1 MDEGRVPQQNSSPRA
16 HNAHIML
23 TLSRRTLLLLL
34 LPIILGLATPNPT
47 SAHPA
52 DELLQHLQIDL
63 SPDRI
68 DLTISIGGG
77 VLAKELLIAD
87 LDLDSNGSASAEEVA
102 AWSQKFVQHVAV
114 SVDRRP
120 LLLDPAKASVV
131 VPDLQDFY
139 LGVKPIEVAF
149 RLSAMA
155 EPQVEQLMIVT
166 NSYREM
172 RSSYTFDVSTS
183 DGIGIVSQGWPSEEI
198 RVVYGL
204 GIGSP
209 LERAETSATA
219 LASTALGAKAAEL
232 FGRERTPAFF
242 LVLLST
248 FAMVG
253 ALHAAQPGHGKALVA
268 GYLVATQGT
277 MRDALALASIVTF
290 THTAGVFALG
300 GLTIAASAIFLP
312 SRVVPIVQ
320 ITSALL
326 VILLGLSLILR
337 AYRSAT
343 HSQAILDGHH
353 QHHDHANLIDEEH
366 ARLHLEEA
374 LGMRDR
380 TSLRDLLTM
389 GIAGGIVP
397 CPEALAILLLA
408 IGLHQAW
415 LGMLSIVAFSV
426 GLAAVLVAF
435 GVVVALFQSRS
446 STMLGRL
453 PGGNAGVAGRL
464 ASRAARL
471 LPLASAVLITIVGAA
486 MLLAELARI

>member
-1 MDEGRVPQQNSSPRA
+1 MGQ
-16 HNAHIML
+16 
-23 TLSRRTLLLLL
+23 LLRHLGIPTFVLLVL
-34 LPIILGLATPNPT
+34 LATPSAT

-52 DELLQHLQIDL
+52 DELLQHLHVAL
-63 SPDRI
+63 APDRV

-87 LDLDSNGSASAEEVA
+87 LDADGDGAASAEEVA
-102 AWSQKFVQHVAV
+102 AWSRVFVQHLAV
-114 SVDRRP
+114 TLDRRP
-120 LLLDPAKASVV
+120 VPIDLARTDVT

-139 LGVKPIEVAF
+139 LGVEPIEVTL
-149 RLSAMA
+149 RL
-155 EPQVEQLMIVT
+155 PTVVQPRVEQLMIVT
-166 NSYREM
+166 NSYRQM

-183 DGIGIVSQGWPSEEI
+183 DGIGVVTQGWPSQEN

-209 LERAETSATA
+209 AERPETSATA

-232 FGRERTPAFF
+232 FDRERTPTFF

-248 FAMVG
+248 FAVVG

-312 SRVVPIVQ
+312 SRVVPIMQ
-320 ITSALL
+320 IASALL
-326 VILLGLSLILR
+326 VLLLGLSLARR
-337 AYRSAT
+337 AFRGVSYGQAMPGAHDHHHDHEHT
-343 HSQAILDGHH
+343 HH
-353 QHHDHANLIDEEH
+353 HHDHANLTDEEH

-374 LGMRDR
+374 LAMRGR
-380 TSLRDLLTM
+380 TSVRDLLTM
-389 GIAGGIVP
+389 GVAGGIVP

-435 GVVVALFQSRS
+435 GAVVALVQSRS
-446 STMLGRL
+446 SAMFQRL
-453 PGGNAGVAGRL
+453 PGGNAGAAGRF

-471 LPLASAVLITIVGAA
+471 LPLASAVLITFVGVV
-486 MLLAELARI
+486 MLLAELAAI

>member
-1 MDEGRVPQQNSSPRA
+1 MGRYLRSCSIPIFV
-16 HNAHIML
+16 
-23 TLSRRTLLLLL
+23 LLLAF
-34 LPIILGLATPNPT
+34 LATPRMG

-63 SPDRI
+63 ASDHVE
-68 DLTISIGGG
+68 LTISIGGG

-87 LDLDSNGSASAEEVA
+87 LDADGNGMASAEEVA

-114 SVDRRP
+114 SLDRRP
-120 LLLDPAKASVV
+120 IALDPLRAGVV

-139 LGVKPIEVAF
+139 LGVRPIEITF
-149 RLSAMA
+149 RLPAVA
-155 EPQVEQLMIVT
+155 EPRVEQLMIVSNT
-166 NSYREM
+166 YRQM

-183 DGIGIVSQGWPSEEI
+183 DGVGIVSQGWPSAEN

-209 LERAETSATA
+209 AEKSEISATA
-219 LASTALGAKAAEL
+219 LASTALGAKAAAL
-232 FGRERTPAFF
+232 FGRERTPMFF
-242 LVLLST
+242 LVLLTT
-248 FAMVG
+248 FAVVG

-277 MRDALALASIVTF
+277 MRDAVALATIVTF

-312 SRVVPIVQ
+312 SRVVPIMQ
-320 ITSALL
+320 IASALL
-326 VILLGLSLILR
+326 VLLLGLSLIRR
-337 AYRSAT
+337 AYRGVAHG
-343 HSQAILDGHH
+343 HSLAGGHRHDHSHGHDRHHAHGHH
-353 QHHDHANLIDEEH
+353 HHHDHAHLTDEEH

-374 LGMRDR
+374 LAVRNR

-435 GVVVALFQSRS
+435 GAVVALLQSRS
-446 STMLGRL
+446 SSVLQRL
-453 PGGNAGVAGRL
+453 PGGSSGIAGSFA
-464 ASRAARL
+464 ARAARL
-471 LPLASAVLITIVGAA
+471 LPLASAVLITLVGAV
-486 MLLAELARI
+486 MLLAELV